1 MTAENNKH
9 PLYHIEN
16 LQKQY
21 DRRTILK
28 IDTLSIHRGE
38 IIAILGP
45 SGSGKSTLL
54 RLLNF
59 LEQPTNGKLYFN
71 GMLVEDMPRIETRRD
86 VTTVF
91 QNPQLLNRSVR
102 DNVEFG
108 LKIRGE
114 LTGRKQVINAL
125 ERVGLSGLEHN
136 SASSLSGGELQRV
149 ALARALVLNTEALL
163 LDEPTSNLDPYNTS
177 LIESLITE
185 HHQTH
190 KSTIVLVTHNLFQA
204 RRLAQRCAL
213 LLDGQLI
220 EVAPTNPFFE
230 ASHDTR
236 VSAFVNG
243 NMIYLMGLYFYTI
256 LRLLQLSLAWYNVKN
271 YANNFRI
278 LRLTSP
284 H

>member
-1 MTAENNKH
+1 MIAKNKEH
-9 PLYHIEN
+9 SLYHIEN

-21 DRRTILK
+21 DTRTVLK
-28 IDTLSIHRGE
+28 IDSLSIHRGE
-38 IIAILGP
+38 IIAIIGP
-45 SGSGKSTLL
+45 SGAGKSTLL

-59 LEQPTNGKLYFN
+59 LEQPTEGKIYFD
-71 GMLVEDMPRIETRRD
+71 GTLVEDMPRIEIRRE

-91 QNPQLLNRSVR
+91 QNPQLLNRSVK

-108 LKIRGE
+108 LKIRGK
-114 LTGRKQVINAL
+114 LTSRKQVIDAL
-125 ERVGLSGLEHN
+125 ERVGLTGLEHS

-177 LIESLITE
+177 LLESLITE

-213 LLDGQLI
+213 LLDGQLV
-220 EVAPTNPFFE
+220 EVAPTNTFFD
-230 ASHDTR
+230 AAHDVR

-243 NMIYLMGLYFYTI
+243 DMIY
-256 LRLLQLSLAWYNVKN
+256 
-271 YANNFRI
+271 
-278 LRLTSP
+278 
-284 H
+284 

>member
-21 DRRTILK
+21 DTRTVLK
-28 IDTLSIHRGE
+28 IDSLSIHRGE

-59 LEQPTNGKLYFN
+59 LEQPTKGKIYFD
-71 GMLVEDMPRIETRRD
+71 GTLVEDMPRIETRRE

-91 QNPQLLNRSVR
+91 QNPQLLNRSVK

-114 LTGRKQVINAL
+114 LTSRKQVIDAL
-125 ERVGLSGLEHN
+125 ERVGLTGLEHS

-177 LIESLITE
+177 LLESLITE

-213 LLDGQLI
+213 LLDGQLV
-220 EVAPTNPFFE
+220 EVAPTNTFFD
-230 ASHDTR
+230 AAHDIR

-243 NMIYLMGLYFYTI
+243 DMIY
-256 LRLLQLSLAWYNVKN
+256 
-271 YANNFRI
+271 
-278 LRLTSP
+278 
-284 H
+284 

>member
-1 MTAENNKH
+1 MIAKNKKH
-9 PLYHIEN
+9 SLYHIKN

-21 DRRTILK
+21 DTRTVLK
-28 IDTLSIHRGE
+28 IDSLSIHRGE

-59 LEQPTNGKLYFN
+59 LEQPTKGKIYFD
-71 GMLVEDMPRIETRRD
+71 GTLVEDMPRIETRRE

-91 QNPQLLNRSVR
+91 QNPQLLNRSVK

-108 LKIRGE
+108 LKIRGK
-114 LTGRKQVINAL
+114 LTSRKQVIYAL
-125 ERVGLSGLEHN
+125 ERVGLAGLEHS

-177 LIESLITE
+177 LLESLITE
-185 HHQTH
+185 HHQIH

-213 LLDGQLI
+213 LLDGQLV
-220 EVAPTNPFFE
+220 EVAPTNTFFD
-230 ASHDTR
+230 AARDIR

-243 NMIYLMGLYFYTI
+243 DMIY
-256 LRLLQLSLAWYNVKN
+256 
-271 YANNFRI
+271 
-278 LRLTSP
+278 
-284 H
+284 

>member
-1 MTAENNKH
+1 MIAKNKEH
-9 PLYHIEN
+9 SLYHIEN

-21 DRRTILK
+21 DTRTVLK
-28 IDTLSIHRGE
+28 IDSLSIHRGE
-38 IIAILGP
+38 IMAILGP

-59 LEQPTNGKLYFN
+59 LEQPTKGKLYFD
-71 GMLVEDMPRIETRRD
+71 GTLVEDMPRIEIRRE

-91 QNPQLLNRSVR
+91 QNPQLLNRSVK

-114 LTGRKQVINAL
+114 LTSRKQVIDAL
-125 ERVGLSGLEHN
+125 ERVGLTGLEHS

-177 LIESLITE
+177 LLESLITE

-213 LLDGQLI
+213 LLDGQLV
-220 EVAPTNPFFE
+220 EVAPTNTFFD
-230 ASHDTR
+230 AAHDVR

-243 NMIYLMGLYFYTI
+243 DMIY
-256 LRLLQLSLAWYNVKN
+256 
-271 YANNFRI
+271 
-278 LRLTSP
+278 
-284 H
+284 